1 MPKRQFGDGPVTV
14 TKPYRDAAGFP
25 STHTVVI
32 EIETDGQ
39 VDRITTSDYNAWR
52 LFGALSIALGL
63 PLPPAVSKA
72 IVF

>member
-1 MPKRQFGDGPVTV
+1 MTVKYTMPERQWGDGPVTV
-14 TKPYRDAAGFP
+14 TKPVCK
-25 STHTVVI
+25 TVVI
-32 EIETDGQ
+32 EVETAGQ
-39 VDRITTSDYNAWR
+39 IDRITTSDYNAWR